1 MRTRSDR
8 LVAVATL
15 GAFVVVAG
23 GLGLVSLYLGAVTQA
38 MSGVQ
43 RTASLPEY
51 EGRPAEQRTDGN
63 GAMRYV
69 VLVTDE
75 NGALASAYLAQLTA
89 ARDAL
94 HLIGLPA
101 NLLVRDPHGEDA
113 TLAARYQEGP
123 DAAVRAIEGLVN
135 VRVDHLVQVELE
147 GFTRIIDVLGGV
159 TVDNRNQ
166 MVAEGWHCAAR
177 EVRLTGAEAQI
188 YLSSSTHSM
197 TRLERTEAVFVEIV
211 RGMASGD
218 ALTNPAKVEAIG
230 SVLNSC
236 VVVDAGLTEGEIRR
250 MALDMHLSSD
260 GVSGGPLPV
269 AGISDLK
276 GVSVIVPDDVRIRAL
291 TVALQADQVGGWVAG
306 QVSPWQPLA
315 QLPPR

>member
-1 MRTRSDR
+1 M
-8 LVAVATL
+8 
-15 GAFVVVAG
+15 G
-23 GLGLVSLYLGAVTQA
+23 
-38 MSGVQ
+38 
-43 RTASLPEY
+43 P
-51 EGRPAEQRTDGN
+51 
-63 GAMRYV
+63 MRYL

-101 NLLVRDPHGEDA
+101 NLLVRDPTVPRCDA
-113 TLAARYQEGP
+113 GRHAPRGWP
-123 DAAVRAIEGLVN
+123 DAAVRAIEGLLSL
-135 VRVDHLVQVELE
+135 RIDHLVR
-147 GFTRIIDVLGGV
+147 GRAGGV
-159 TVDNRNQ
+159 HRDHRRAGRGHVSTTATE
-166 MVAEGWHCAAR
+166 MAAEGWHFAAG
-177 EVRLTGAEAQI
+177 ELRLTGAEALV
-188 YLSSSTHSM
+188 YLDSPKQPM

-218 ALTNPAKVEAIG
+218 ALTNPAKVESIG

-291 TVALQADQVGGWVAG
+291 TVALQADPVGGWVAG

>member
-1 MRTRSDR
+1 
-8 LVAVATL
+8 
-15 GAFVVVAG
+15 
-23 GLGLVSLYLGAVTQA
+23 
-38 MSGVQ
+38 
-43 RTASLPEY
+43 
-51 EGRPAEQRTDGN
+51 
-63 GAMRYV
+63 MRYV

-113 TLAARYQEGP
+113 TLAARYQRARRRGSRDRGP
-123 DAAVRAIEGLVN
+123 GECARRSPGAG
-135 VRVDHLVQVELE
+135 RVG

-166 MVAEGWHCAAR
+166 MVAEGWHFAAG

>member
-23 GLGLVSLYLGAVTQA
+23 VLGLVSLYLGAVTQA

-166 MVAEGWHCAAR
+166 MVAEGWHFAAG

-211 RGMASGD
+211 RGVVSGD
-218 ALTNPAKVEAIG
+218 ALTNPAKVETIG
-230 SVLNSC
+230 SILRTC
-236 VVVDAGLTEGEIRR
+236 LTVDAGLTPGEIRR
-250 MALDMHLSSD
+250 TTLDVHLSAD
-260 GVSGGPLPV
+260 TIDGRPIPLAGVSE
-269 AGISDLK
+269 LK
-276 GVSVIVPDDVRIRAL
+276 GAPVTVVDQARLAELTAAMAADEVPEWAQRQTD
-291 TVALQADQVGGWVAG
+291 
-306 QVSPWQPLA
+306 PWRPLVT
-315 QLPPR
+315 LPPR